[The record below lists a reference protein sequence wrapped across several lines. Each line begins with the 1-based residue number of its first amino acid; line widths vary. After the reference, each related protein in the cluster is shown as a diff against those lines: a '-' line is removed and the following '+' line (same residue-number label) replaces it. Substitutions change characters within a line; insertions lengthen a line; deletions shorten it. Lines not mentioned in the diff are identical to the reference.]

1 MLEAKNMEVKTEL
14 FRCPDTGKAHF
25 TVIAHGKIDVPGIK
39 RLLHMIAETIQ
50 GLPGCASLVDL
61 RHVTCKFHPID
72 LYDLLHELKPALLPG
87 SNRIAF
93 VSPSEIEDY
102 DQLHMLSACL
112 WGRGLNV
119 DVFYDVDSA
128 TEWLGN
134 ELRVNAQK
142 RD

>member
-1 MLEAKNMEVKTEL
+1 VKVRTEL
-14 FRCPDTGKAHF
+14 LRWPDTGE
-25 TVIAHGKIDVPGIK
+25 TEYRVIAQGELDVRGIK
-39 RLLHMIAETIQ
+39 RLLHMIAEIIQ
-50 GLPGCASLVDL
+50 PLPGCGSLVDL
-61 RHVTCKFHPID
+61 SEVTCKLHPID
-72 LYDLLHELKPALLPG
+72 LHDLLHQLKPDLLPH
-87 SNRIAF
+87 SNKIAF